1 MSTATATNRIS
12 RCAGALL
19 AIITIEENRYL
30 EFIPE
35 HTIPC
40 SNARY
45 ITYTD
50 IVCHPSATMFY
61 SEIFTCGRKHR
72 DNEVFKYDILSVT
85 CNAMRPDG
93 TRLFREKFIIDP
105 KEYDLRNLGIM
116 GRYDM
121 FANVIVLTPPEK
133 AQEIYDKT
141 EVGFLDDG
149 KLPLV

>member
-1 MSTATATNRIS
+1 
-12 RCAGALL
+12 
-19 AIITIEENRYL
+19 
-30 EFIPE
+30 
-35 HTIPC
+35 
-40 SNARY
+40 
-45 ITYTD
+45 
-50 IVCHPSATMFY
+50 MFY
-61 SEIFTCGRKHR
+61 SEVFTCGRKHR

-133 AQEIYDKT
+133 LRRYTTKPKSDFLMT
-141 EVGFLDDG
+141 ERWRWV
-149 KLPLV
+149 